1 VAVLAVLSR
10 ISLPLF
16 QVDWQREGSVRAMT

>member
-16 QVDWQREGSVRAMT
+16 QADCQREGSVREMT